1 MAFYGW
7 PISQCQSLDT
17 PLAAQLASGIRV
29 LDIRLAV
36 KDNRLMA
43 YHGPYPQKASFQ
55 EILTIIHAF
64 LTAQK
69 TKSETVVMSIKQED
83 FATVRSELFSK
94 LVHDEIASGPG
105 GRAMWYLDNR
115 VPTLGEVRGKVVMF
129 SRFGGDGEGWE
140 GGLEGIGIHPTT
152 WPDSEREGFSWECKN
167 TVVRTH
173 DWSVRDQYSRG
184 GSADSMLFV

>member
-36 KDNRLMA
+36 KNSKLMA

-55 EILTIIHAF
+55 IILTVIHAF
-64 LTAQK
+64 LTAEK
-69 TKSETVVMSIKQED
+69 TRHETIVMSIKQED
-83 FATVRSELFSK
+83 FTTVPSAVFSA
-94 LVHDEIASGPG
+94 LVHDEIMNGPG

-115 VPTLGEVRGKVVMF
+115 VPVLGDVRGKVIMF

-140 GGLEGIGIHPTT
+140 GGLEGIGMHPTT

-173 DWSVRDQYSRG
+173 DW
-184 GSADSMLFV
+184 